1 MTSSTPIYKDPA
13 QPLAARVDD
22 LLARMTLEEKIA
34 QMHAFWLILSE
45 SGEHRV
51 RPGEA
56 FVVASDA
63 DSVAIAVDFI
73 GRPEPPD
80 IHVAVGNFQSADRE
94 LDRPV
99 DTKLVFLERVA
110 EERPQRARI
119 AHRARQLVQSRVVVL
134 VYADKGG
141 VNYCGH
147 VGQ

>member
-63 DSVAIAVDFI
+63 DSVL
-73 GRPEPPD
+73 R
-80 IHVAVGNFQSADRE
+80 R
-94 LDRPV
+94 
-99 DTKLVFLERVA
+99 RVSS
-110 EERPQRARI
+110 RRRACHLR
-119 AHRARQLVQSRVVVL
+119 
-134 VYADKGG
+134 
-141 VNYCGH
+141 
-147 VGQ
+147 